1 MRVALSSLPRRALM
15 LMVRGYQ
22 LLLSPWLAP
31 SCRFAPTCSAYA
43 LQALEQHG
51 ALAGTG
57 LTLYRVLRCNPFC
70 EGGRDPVPGRPPRLF
85 RHLVTRRADAPGAI
99 SSSPLDNQTSP

>member
-1 MRVALSSLPRRALM
+1 MQIVLSSLPRRGLM
-15 LMVRGYQ
+15 LIVRGYQ
-22 LLLSPWLAP
+22 MLLSPWLAP
-31 SCRFAPTCSAYA
+31 SCRFAPTCSTYA

-70 EGGRDPVPGRPPRLF
+70 EGGHDPVPTQPPRLF
-85 RHLVTRRADAPGAI
+85 RHLVTRSPEASATQA
-99 SSSPLDNQTSP
+99 SSSLDNQTSP